1 MPMDTLN
8 KEISRTLDSQREAI
22 ASAVVKLHCK
32 RQPEI
37 KTRYGEPGDTKCLQD
52 ITYHLSYL
60 SDAVATSSP
69 ALFAEYIAWA
79 KVLLAGLNIPE
90 KDLMVT
96 LECIRDV
103 LQDLLPDHLRNIP
116 VKYITTTLGQL
127 PQLPTT
133 LPTFFDDHAPLSML
147 AKEYLQA
154 LLQGKR
160 HKASRLIMD
169 TVQQGIA
176 IQDIYLHVF
185 QRSQREIGR
194 LWQMNKIS
202 VAQEHY
208 CSAATQ
214 IIMSQLYPYVFGTKK
229 KGKVLIAACVGGELH
244 EIGIRMVSDFLE
256 MEGWDTFYMGAN
268 TPNATIIQTI
278 AERNAPLLAISATMV
293 FHVRIVADLIS
304 LIRTSEKCKEVKI
317 VVGGYP
323 FNLDA
328 HLWKQVSADGYACD
342 ARDAV
347 SIADQLVKYVR

>member
-1 MPMDTLN
+1 MDTLN
-8 KEISRTLDSQREAI
+8 KEISRTLDSQRETI
-22 ASAVVKLHCK
+22 ASAVMKLHYE
-32 RQPEI
+32 RQPELEV
-37 KTRYGEPGDTKCLQD
+37 RYGESGHAKCLQD
-52 ITYHLSYL
+52 IAYHLSYL
-60 SDAVATSSP
+60 SDSIATSSP
-69 ALFAEYIAWA
+69 ALFAEYIAWV
-79 KVLLAGLNIPE
+79 KVLLAGLHIPE
-90 KDLMVT
+90 KDLIVN

-103 LQDLLPDHLRNIP
+103 LRDLLPDNLRSVP
-116 VKYITTTLGQL
+116 VEYISMALDQFPRL
-127 PQLPTT
+127 PAG
-133 LPTFFDDHAPLSML
+133 LPTFFDDHVPLSAL

-154 LLQGKR
+154 LLQGER
-160 HKASRLIMD
+160 HRASRLIMD
-169 TVQQGIA
+169 EVQRGIA
-176 IQDIYLHVF
+176 IQDIYLQVF

-214 IIMSQLYPYVFGTKK
+214 IIMSQLYPYIFGTKK

-256 MEGWDTFYMGAN
+256 MEGRDTFYMGAN
-268 TPNATIIQTI
+268 TPNTTIIQTI
-278 AERNAPLLAISATMV
+278 AERNASLLAISATMV

-304 LIRTSEKCKEVKI
+304 LIRLSEKCKQVKI

-342 ARDAV
+342 ARDAISV
-347 SIADQLVKYVR
+347 AGQLVKYV